1 MGDPTT
7 YLKTL
12 NPEQRNAVLA
22 TDGPVLILA
31 GAGSGKTRVLTSR
44 IAYLLEEKNVAPYS
58 ILAMTFTKKAANEMI
73 ERVGTLLHH
82 TQPLWIGT
90 FHSIFAKILRWE
102 APAYQ
107 YSQDFVIY
115 DTDDQAQLIK
125 SIMERM
131 SLSPKTYSPKAIGS
145 VISKAKNGLIGPL
158 EFEKDVKGI
167 FEEIVAKIYPEYQAQ
182 LRRNQAFDFDDLI
195 TVPIHIFNNHPEI
208 LEKYQQRF
216 RYLLVDEYQDT
227 NRAQY
232 QLIHALA
239 RESKNLCVV
248 GDDDQSIYGWR
259 GADIRNILDFEKD
272 FPETQV
278 FRLEQNYRSTKNIL
292 TAAHSVVKNNKGR
305 KEKQLWS
312 DKENGEL
319 IDIFETEDERAES
332 YKVVEKIR
340 EQVFQNKRSF
350 SDFAILYR
358 TNAQSRALEDGLRRS
373 GISYIIVGGVRF
385 YERKEIKD
393 LLAYLKVIVNPS
405 DSISLKRIIN
415 FPLRGI
421 GDTSFAKLQSWAISH
436 NESVYSAVAHVDSID
451 EIPQRIQQKIKS
463 FHELIEKYRQLS
475 AKISPNE
482 LVHTLVDESGLLNAY
497 KESAGID
504 AADRIENIRELL
516 GAINEYVEETEKP
529 TLSGFLEEVALVADI
544 DTWNDHSNA
553 VTLMT
558 LHSAKGLEFPVV
570 FIAGLEDGLFP
581 TSRSYDSP
589 ESLEEERRL
598 FYVGI
603 TRAKEKVY
611 LLSAVWRSL
620 YGEGCSTT
628 PSRFLAEL
636 DESVISW
643 ESRKPIRPQRRA
655 FERAKQFTEDHFS
668 QAHPDYENMSQE
680 IPSAYHRGMY
690 VKHETFGAGQIIAAE
705 GTGNKQK
712 LTVRFSNGVTKK
724 FIAQYAKF
732 QIDT

>member
-1 MGDPTT
+1 MGNPT
-7 YLKTL
+7 YLDSL
-12 NPEQRNAVLA
+12 NTEQRNAVLA

-44 IAYLLEEKNVAPYS
+44 IAYLLQEKNAAPYS
-58 ILAMTFTKKAANEMI
+58 ILAMTFTKKAANEMN
-73 ERVGTLLHH
+73 ERVGRLLNHP
-82 TQPLWIGT
+82 QPLWIGT

-115 DTDDQAQLIK
+115 DTDDQGQVIK

-145 VISKAKNGLIGPL
+145 VISKAKNGLIAPV

-195 TVPIHIFNNHPEI
+195 TVPIHIFNNHPAI
-208 LEKYQQRF
+208 LEKYQERF

-239 RESKNLCVV
+239 RKSKNLCVV

-272 FPETQV
+272 FPETQI

-292 TAAHSVVKNNKGR
+292 KAAHSVVKNNKGR
-305 KEKQLWS
+305 KDKELWS
-312 DKENGEL
+312 ERETGESVE
-319 IDIFETEDERAES
+319 IFETEDERAES

-340 EQVFQNKRSF
+340 EQIFQNKRSF

-373 GISYIIVGGVRF
+373 GISYVIVGGVRF

-393 LLAYLKVIVNPS
+393 LLAYLKVIVNPN
-405 DSISLKRIIN
+405 DSVSLKRIIN
-415 FPLRGI
+415 FPARGI
-421 GDTSFAKLQSWAISH
+421 GDTSFARLQSWAVS
-436 NESVYSAVAHVDSID
+436 NNDTVYSAIANIDSID
-451 EIPQRIQQKIKS
+451 EIAPRIKQKIQS
-463 FHELIEKYRQLS
+463 FYELMEKYRQLS
-475 AKISPNE
+475 DKISPNE
-482 LVHTLVDESGLLNAY
+482 LVHTLVDEAGLINAY
-497 KESAGID
+497 KETAGLD
-504 AADRIENIRELL
+504 AAERIENIRELL
-516 GAINEYVEETEKP
+516 GAINEYVDETEDP
-529 TLSGFLEEVALVADI
+529 TLTGFLEEVALVADI

-603 TRAKEKVY
+603 TRAQEKVY

-620 YGEGCSTT
+620 YGEGCATT
-628 PSRFLAEL
+628 PSRFLSEL
-636 DESVISW
+636 DESVITW
-643 ESRKPIRPQRRA
+643 ESKKPIRQQQIR
-655 FERAKQFTEDHFS
+655 FEREKRFTSD
-668 QAHPDYENMSQE
+668 QYTQTHPDYENISQE
-680 IPSAYHRGMY
+680 APSSYHKGMY
-690 VKHETFGAGQIIAAE
+690 VKHETFGAGQITAVD
-705 GTGNKQK
+705 GKGNKQK

-724 FIAQYAKF
+724 FVAQYAKF
-732 QIDT
+732 QIDV